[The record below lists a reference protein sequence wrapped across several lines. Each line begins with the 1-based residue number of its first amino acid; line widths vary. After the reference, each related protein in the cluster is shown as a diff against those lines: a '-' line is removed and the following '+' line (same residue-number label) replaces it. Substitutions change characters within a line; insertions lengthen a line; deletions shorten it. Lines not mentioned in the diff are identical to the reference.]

1 MTDLE
6 LNKQKIFS
14 VSNCDGSLSGTFT
27 NSEEG
32 YSEQD
37 NDQGCNITVKEKQF
51 PDITV
56 KLEASY

>member
-32 YSEQD
+32 YSE
-37 NDQGCNITVKEKQF
+37 
-51 PDITV
+51 
-56 KLEASY
+56 